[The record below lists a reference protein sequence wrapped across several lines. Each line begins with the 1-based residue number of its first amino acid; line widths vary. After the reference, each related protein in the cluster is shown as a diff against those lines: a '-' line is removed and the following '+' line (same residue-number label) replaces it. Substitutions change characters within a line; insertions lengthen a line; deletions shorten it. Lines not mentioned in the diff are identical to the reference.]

1 MKIALITAVLCF
13 FAIVASSSQTVNTNY
28 IFNFSATNAELSDSA
43 KEQLELI
50 AAAMK
55 EDTNITVRI
64 VGHTSLTEMD
74 NVAANQKLSED
85 RAKICIMY
93 LRASGVQQRRIFAS
107 GVGSRQP
114 VAADDTEEDRAKN
127 RRVEVRIIRM

>member
-1 MKIALITAVLCF
+1 MKIALLTAVLCF

-28 IFNFSATNAELSDSA
+28 VFNFSATSAELTDSA
-43 KEQLELI
+43 KDQLELI
-50 AAAMK
+50 VAVMK
-55 EDTNITVRI
+55 EDTNTTVRV

-85 RAKICIMY
+85 RAKICVMY
-93 LRASGVQQRRIFAS
+93 LRTKGVQQRKIFPS
-107 GVGSRQP
+107 GAGQRQP
-114 VAADDTEEDRAKN
+114 IAADDTEEDRAKN